1 MKSRLAT
8 LLTIVAA
15 GALWLPGTEFGRSML
30 RHSKGI
36 GVGVVLAQEAVIA
49 PAENLVVEGVP
60 AIPTSLVETAGR
72 YGSYRSA
79 TLADWSPT
87 RREMLIATRFAD
99 TAQLHLVKMPGGER
113 QQLTFFADAVTG
125 GRFHPNGGDYI
136 LFEKDVGGGEWYQL
150 YRYDVATGN
159 VTLLTDG
166 KSRNL
171 MGPWSSGG
179 DQLAYMST
187 RRTGKDTDLWAMNPA
202 DPESDRLATKLEGG
216 GWWPE
221 DWSPDDSKILLK
233 EEISLNEAYLWL
245 VDTKTGEKTA
255 LTPRNTAEKVS
266 YGEGRFSKDGS
277 GIYVTTDKDSEFHRL
292 AYLDLATKQP
302 NYLSTSIHWDVETFD
317 LTQDGKM
324 LAFVTNEEGVS
335 VLRVRDTTNGKE
347 MPLPKLPTGVMGAVR
362 WHRNGHELG
371 FSLNNARGPGDVYSL
386 DVAYER

>member
-1 MKSRLAT
+1 MNGKLSAILSVMT
-8 LLTIVAA
+8 LCVCAEL
-15 GALWLPGTEFGRSML
+15 GGSML
-30 RHSKGI
+30 RPYYAF
-36 GVGVVLAQEAVIA
+36 AQDGAIA
-49 PAENLVVEGVP
+49 PAENLIVEGVP
-60 AIPTSLVETAGR
+60 AIPASLVETAGR
-72 YGSYRSA
+72 YGSFRNA

-202 DPESDRLATKLEGG
+202 DPKRDHLLTKLEGG
-216 GWWPE
+216 GWGPE

-245 VDTKTGEKTA
+245 VDSKTGEKSA
-255 LTPRNTAEKVS
+255 LMPSGAKRGDKIAYREA
-266 YGEGRFSKDGS
+266 RFSKTGK
-277 GIYVTTDKDSEFHRL
+277 GIYIMTDAGAEYINL
-292 AYLDLATKQP
+292 AYMEVDRPEAK
-302 NYLSTSIHWDVETFD
+302 YLI
-317 LTQDGKM
+317 
-324 LAFVTNEEGVS
+324 
-335 VLRVRDTTNGKE
+335 
-347 MPLPKLPTGVMGAVR
+347 TG
-362 WHRNGHELG
+362 
-371 FSLNNARGPGDVYSL
+371 P
-386 DVAYER
+386 